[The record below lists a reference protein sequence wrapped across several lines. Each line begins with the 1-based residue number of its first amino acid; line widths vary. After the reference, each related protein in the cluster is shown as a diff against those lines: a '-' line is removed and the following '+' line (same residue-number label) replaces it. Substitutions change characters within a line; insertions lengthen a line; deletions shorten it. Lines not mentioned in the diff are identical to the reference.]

1 MQENKYLEIVF
12 KENLLKINSHN
23 YKEYKYT
30 FSEFVKLLEKGI
42 FKTPLF
48 QSVLNDDKI
57 NEMIF
62 SYKNN
67 PEFFYFKNKIVV
79 SYIPTKENNIYI
91 MDGQHRIE
99 MIKELSKL
107 NYDDYINICCY
118 IINDEEKIKLL
129 YDELNK
135 DSYKNKNYVFLDDF
149 SKELHNKF
157 VEYLKSNY
165 SFYFEKRQKKEAYK
179 KTITEFLNEI
189 EETNYLLKFDSFTKM
204 KEDFESANFT
214 YNYLIKYKV
223 LFSNNNK
230 IFYKDEHDSVDNG
243 IVFTLKNNN
252 FIDYLLN
259 RNTTPHHRFKKEK
272 KRITKKLKREVWI
285 KEYSN
290 KKEGKCPYKNCK
302 NIIYEKDY
310 SCGHIISEYNGGETT
325 INNLRPM
332 CYGCNNKLGNRNWT

>member
-67 PEFFYFKNKIVV
+67 PEFFNFKNKIVV

-99 MIKELSKL
+99 MIKELTKL

-149 SKELHNKF
+149 SKDLHNKF

-189 EETNYLLKFDSFTKM
+189 EETNYLLKFDSFIKM

-230 IFYKDEHDSVDNG
+230 IFYKEEHDSVDNG

-259 RNTTPHHRFKKEK
+259 RNTIPHHRFKKEK
-272 KRITKKLKREVWI
+272 KRITKKLKKEVWI
-285 KEYSN
+285 KEYGD

-302 NIIYEKDY
+302 NTIYEKDY

-332 CYGCNNKLGNRNWT
+332 CYGCNNKLGKRNWT

>member
-1 MQENKYLEIVF
+1 MQENKYLEIIF

-57 NEMIF
+57 KEMIF

-79 SYIPTKENNIYI
+79 SYIPSNENNIYI

-135 DSYKNKNYVFLDDF
+135 DSYKNMNYVFLDDF
-149 SKELHNKF
+149 SKDLHNKF
-157 VEYLKSNY
+157 VEYLKTNY
-165 SFYFEKRQKKEAYK
+165 GFYFEKRQKKEAYK

-223 LFSNNNK
+223 LFLNNNK

-259 RNTTPHHRFKKEK
+259 RNTTPHHKFKKEK
-272 KRITKKLKREVWI
+272 KRITKKLKKEVWI
-285 KEYSN
+285 KEYGD
-290 KKEGKCPYKNCK
+290 KKEGKCQYNNCK

-310 SCGHIISEYNGGETT
+310 SCGHIISEYNGGETS

-332 CYGCNNKLGNRNWT
+332 CYGCNNKLGKRNWN

>member
-1 MQENKYLEIVF
+1 MQENKYLEIIF

-67 PEFFYFKNKIVV
+67 PEFFNFKNKIVV

-149 SKELHNKF
+149 SKDLHNKF

-204 KEDFESANFT
+204 KKDFESANFT

-230 IFYKDEHDSVDNG
+230 IFYKDEYDSVDNG

-285 KEYSN
+285 KEYGD
-290 KKEGKCPYKNCK
+290 KKEGKCPYKNCI

-332 CYGCNNKLGNRNWT
+332 CYGCNNKLGKRNWT

>member
-1 MQENKYLEIVF
+1 
-12 KENLLKINSHN
+12 
-23 YKEYKYT
+23 
-30 FSEFVKLLEKGI
+30 
-42 FKTPLF
+42 
-48 QSVLNDDKI
+48 
-57 NEMIF
+57 MIF

-67 PEFFYFKNKIVV
+67 PEFFNFKNKIVL
-79 SYIPTKENNIYI
+79 SYIPTNENNIYI

-149 SKELHNKF
+149 SKDLHNKF
-157 VEYLKSNY
+157 VEYLKTNY

-189 EETNYLLKFDSFTKM
+189 EETNYLLKFDSFIKM

-223 LFSNNNK
+223 LFSNN
-230 IFYKDEHDSVDNG
+230 SPLAL
-243 IVFTLKNNN
+243 T
-252 FIDYLLN
+252 
-259 RNTTPHHRFKKEK
+259 
-272 KRITKKLKREVWI
+272 
-285 KEYSN
+285 
-290 KKEGKCPYKNCK
+290 
-302 NIIYEKDY
+302 
-310 SCGHIISEYNGGETT
+310 
-325 INNLRPM
+325 
-332 CYGCNNKLGNRNWT
+332 